1 MATQQQLQEQ
11 SISPNGG
18 DENKKPG
25 VSPQLIVSAYA
36 SQPLDTLPTEASVHS
51 FVVIDV

>member
-11 SISPNGG
+11 SNSPNGG
-18 DENKKPG
+18 DEEKKPG
-25 VSPQLIVSAYA
+25 VSAQLIVSAYA

>member
-11 SISPNGG
+11 SNGG

-25 VSPQLIVSAYA
+25 VSAQLIVSAYA
-36 SQPLDTLPTEASVHS
+36 STIGHAAD
-51 FVVIDV
+51 